1 LEDELRLRFGS
12 LVLVLGCTCGVVFAQ
27 APASNASTASGD
39 GSVATF
45 RATSRLVL
53 VDVVVTDKKGAFIQD
68 LKPGDFTVLEDGK
81 PQRISAFG
89 RHSSSRTA
97 APEEKFHLPPNQYTN
112 FTTQQP
118 DRPITIILLD
128 MLNTERMD
136 QSYARDQ
143 MTKFLQQLP
152 SGEPMALFVMRNNL
166 AMLQSFTE
174 DSDKLIAA
182 AKALRGYKSPLM
194 GSESELEEAE
204 YQASLGRGSTTT
216 INNGLLNLLYNEAS
230 FLSDQRARVTLESL
244 STLAQSVSGYSG
256 RKNLIW
262 LTGGIPF
269 FIGHDL
275 NTTSSQ
281 PERDY
286 FDALHRVQS
295 QMASNQIAVYP
306 IDVRGLLTLSP
317 AIQNFPRGVELPATS
332 RSAVNLEYT
341 QTAMRDIAGET
352 GGKSFSSTNDLK
364 AAMRESLQEGM
375 NYYTLAYVPENRN
388 WNGLYRKIEVKN
400 THPGAKLISR
410 RGYYAISE
418 KPFTGDES
426 AKMLASAVQPTLPLL
441 TMLLIRVQVLLP
453 DADHKALRIDYA
465 VSPDGVT
472 FTDGADQHKE
482 INIDFMAVAWDK
494 DRKDAGYIQNTI
506 EASLQAAE
514 YKKELRTGIPMHQ
527 ELELKPG
534 SYTLKL
540 GVIDRGSQKVG
551 TVEVPITIVTSVATS
566 AHP

>member
-1 LEDELRLRFGS
+1 MRLGSLS
-12 LVLVLGCTCGVVFAQ
+12 LVLLVLCGVVSAQ
-27 APASNASTASGD
+27 APVSNAPASSGD
-39 GSVATF
+39 SSVPTF

-53 VDVVVTDKKGAFIQD
+53 VDVVITDKKGSFIQN

-81 PQRISAFG
+81 PQRISAFAT
-89 RHSSSRTA
+89 HSPSKTA
-97 APEEKFHLPPNQYTN
+97 PPEEKFQLPPNQYTN

-143 MTKFLQQLP
+143 MIKFLQQLP
-152 SGEPMALFVMRNNL
+152 SGQPMALFVMRNNL
-166 AMLQSFTE
+166 AMLQGFTE
-174 DSDKLIAA
+174 NSDKLIAA

-244 STLAQSVSGYSG
+244 SRLAQSVSGYSG

-317 AIQNFPRGVELPATS
+317 AIQNSPRSVALPATS
-332 RSAVNLEYT
+332 RSANNLEYT
-341 QTAMRDIAGET
+341 QTAMRDIARET
-352 GGKSFSSTNDLK
+352 GGKSFSSSNDLK
-364 AAMRESLQEGM
+364 AAMSESLQEGM
-375 NYYTLAYVPENRN
+375 NYYTLAYVPDNPN
-388 WNGLYRKIEVKN
+388 WNGLYRKIEVKSAQ
-400 THPGAKLISR
+400 PGAKLTFR

-418 KPFTGDES
+418 KPFSGDES
-426 AKMLASAVQPTLPLL
+426 AKMLATAVQPTLPLL

-453 DADHKALRIDYA
+453 DAEHKAVRIDYA
-465 VSPDGVT
+465 VSADGIT

-482 INIDFMAVAWDK
+482 ANIDFMAVGWDK
-494 DRKDAGYIQNTI
+494 DRKNAGYIQNTVA
-506 EASLQAAE
+506 ASLPLADYQ
-514 YKKELRTGIPMHQ
+514 KILRTGIPMHQ

-551 TVEVPITIVTSVATS
+551 TVEIPIAIRASDGAS
-566 AHP
+566 GHP